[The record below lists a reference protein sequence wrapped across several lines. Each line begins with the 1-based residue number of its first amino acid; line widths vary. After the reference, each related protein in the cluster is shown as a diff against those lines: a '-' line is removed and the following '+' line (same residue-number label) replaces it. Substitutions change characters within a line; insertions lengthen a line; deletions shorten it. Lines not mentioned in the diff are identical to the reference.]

1 MCSYVMFSERRYSGF
16 IGSLSPQILFYC
28 FGNKVLVSI
37 PRLACSV
44 ILCDTV
50 MLASALLYVQGLFG
64 VNRTDTHHEGSTVTS
79 LISSAVSGKALPK
92 RHYL

>member
-1 MCSYVMFSERRYSGF
+1 MFSERRYSGF

-50 MLASALLYVQGLFG
+50 MLASAGLFG